1 MKQLADNVDE
11 TRTIEAIFEDSYVAA
26 VEHNDVFTFAL
37 EETAIRMGS
46 PHLFKDALQKL
57 TFRSPK
63 RKMHIIF
70 YVLGFMLDSFE
81 AQRPHWPAHSGRYC

>member
-1 MKQLADNVDE
+1 MKQLTDNFDE

-26 VEHNDVFTFAL
+26 VEHNDVFTFTSK
-37 EETAIRMGS
+37 ETAIQTDS
-46 PHLFKDALQKL
+46 PLLFKDALQKL

-70 YVLGFMLDSFE
+70 YVLRFMLDIF
-81 AQRPHWPAHSGRYC
+81 